1 MARGSLAKE
10 QLTKKLLETFEGS
23 FIVDK
28 TLRVPMVENGETVEI
43 KIALTCAKDVI
54 GSAGTLATG
63 SDQAT
68 VSASLTEE
76 EKTEVKSLIEELNL

>member
-28 TLRVPMVENGETVEI
+28 TLRIPMVENGETVEI

-54 GSAGTLATG
+54 GSAGTPVTG
-63 SDQAT
+63 GDQAT

>member
-1 MARGSLAKE
+1 MRGSLAKE

-28 TLRVPMVENGETVEI
+28 TIRVPMVENGETVEI
-43 KIALTCAKDVI
+43 KVALTCAKDVI
-54 GSAGTLATG
+54 GSAGTPVTG